1 MKKIFLAL
9 FALFTIG
16 VSAQNN
22 AMSKYFSEYQSRED
36 FTQVQLTG
44 KIFEI
49 IASLDNDDED
59 TKEAQQLFE
68 NINGIWIVATENTA
82 DGDVMYKS
90 AIKKL
95 KGFELLMNV
104 KEKDA
109 DFSIMVDEYNGT
121 IEELVMI
128 GGGKDNFVIV
138 DIYGEIDL
146 NQLTK
151 VMSFVKDQQGNLSI
165 DNDTF
170 DSVELYPNPVKS
182 GNSFHIKVDEN
193 MIGASCKVYNTKGA
207 IVWEGRVENTDTECN
222 VRKLRSGVYAV
233 EIENEGVLIRKKIVV
248 Q

>member
-1 MKKIFLAL
+1 MKKIFLGL
-9 FALFTIG
+9 FALVTMG

-22 AMSKYFSEYQSRED
+22 AMSKYFSEYQDRED

-49 IASLDNDDED
+49 IAALDSEDED
-59 TKEAQQLFE
+59 VAEAQQLFQ
-68 NINGIWIVATENTA
+68 NINGISIVASESTE
-82 DGDVMYKS
+82 DGYAMYKS
-90 AIKKL
+90 AMKKL

-121 IEELVMI
+121 IDELVMI
-128 GGGKDNFVIV
+128 GGGKENFVIV

-151 VMSFVKDQQGNLSI
+151 VMSYVKDQQGNLNI
-165 DNDTF
+165 NNDAL
-170 DSVELYPNPVKS
+170 DSVELYPNPVAS
-182 GNSFHIKVDEN
+182 GNAFHVKVNDS
-193 MIGASCKVYNTKGA
+193 MVGASCKVYNTKGA
-207 IVWEGRVENTDTECN
+207 LVWEGNIDSTDTSCN
-222 VRKLRSGVYAV
+222 VGRLRAGVYAA
-233 EIENEGVLIRKKIVV
+233 EIENDGVLIRKKIVV